1 MAVSGLRKGAL
12 VALAGVVAV
21 RAFSWRR
28 HRRGPAEVRE
38 RRQLDLPANPTG
50 VGVVLAVNP
59 NAGSADGALAN
70 ELRELLPEAE
80 VIELDDPGDLG
91 DVLEKAASREGTV
104 AIGAAGG
111 DGTANFAAGIAVAHS
126 LPLVVIPG
134 GTLNHLAR
142 DLGLTTV
149 AEAAEAVAAGTAVEM
164 DVARI
169 GGEPFLNT
177 ASFGS
182 YADLVDLREELEDRI
197 GKWPA
202 MLVAAVRVLRRGEPV
217 EVELDGERQRLWMI
231 FIGNCRYRP
240 DGFAPSRRPRL
251 DDGQLDVRWIDAGH
265 PWSRTRLVAG
275 LVSGRLGESPV
286 YRQWVTTSL
295 TVRSLDGPL
304 RLARDGET
312 FDGDEVIAVAKTG
325 ERVALYGVTRGS
337 ARSGSSP

>member
-1 MAVSGLRKGAL
+1 VTVAV
-12 VALAGVVAV
+12 VAGIAV
-21 RAFSWRR
+21 RAFAWRR

-38 RRQLDLPANPTG
+38 LRRIDLPPSLAG
-50 VGVVLAVNP
+50 AGVVLVVNP
-59 NAGSADGALAN
+59 NAGSADGTLAA
-70 ELRELLPEAE
+70 ELRERLPAAE

-91 DVLEKAASREGTV
+91 EVLEKAASTEGTV

-111 DGTANFAAGIAVAHS
+111 DGTANFAAGIAAAHG

-149 AEAAEAVAAGTAVEM
+149 GAATDAVSAGTAMEV
-164 DVARI
+164 DLARI
-169 GGEPFLNT
+169 DGEPFLNT

-182 YADLVDLREELEDRI
+182 YAELVDLRESLEDRI

-202 MLVAAVRVLRRGEPV
+202 MLVAAARVLRHGEPMHV
-217 EVELDGERQRLWMI
+217 EVDGEPLRLWMI

-265 PWSRTRLVAG
+265 PWSRTRLLLG
-275 LVSGRLGESPV
+275 LVTGRLGRSPV

-295 TVRSLDGPL
+295 HVRSLDGPL

-312 FDGDEVIAVAKTG
+312 FDGPIEIEVAKTG
-325 ERVALYGVTRGS
+325 ERIALYGVSRGS
-337 ARSGSSP
+337 A